1 MLKRSEWSLEM
12 SDSDAVDFDEMD
24 LKLLRCV
31 ESDFDVSLDV
41 LSDELGLSKSA
52 IHYRLNKL
60 KDSGVIQGVT
70 ADLDPLSFGL
80 DMVAITEVTVRHE
93 QGYSED
99 IGTAL
104 AAVDGIE
111 QVYYTMGDVDFV
123 AISRVQDRAQMNDA
137 IDEMVAIDGVNE
149 TSSRFV
155 MDEVQTESKVMA
167 GVSETVEESLLS
179 D

>member
-1 MLKRSEWSLEM
+1 M
-12 SDSDAVDFDEMD
+12 SDPDPVELDEVDIE
-24 LKLLRCV
+24 LLRCV

-41 LSDELGLSKSA
+41 LSDELELSKSA

-60 KDSGVIQGVT
+60 KENNVIQSVT
-70 ADLDPLSFGL
+70 ADLDALSLGL
-80 DMVAITEVTVRHE
+80 DMVAITEVTVQHE

-104 AAVDGIE
+104 AAIDGVE

-123 AISRVQDRAQMNDA
+123 TISRVQDREQMNDV

-155 MDEVQTESKVMA
+155 MDEVLTDPKVMPS
-167 GVSETVEESLLS
+167 VSEPVEESLLN

>member
-1 MLKRSEWSLEM
+1 M
-12 SDSDAVDFDEMD
+12 SDTDAADLDEMD
-24 LKLLRCV
+24 LELLRCV

-70 ADLDPLSFGL
+70 ADLDPVSFGL
-80 DMVAITEVTVRHE
+80 DMVAITEVTVQHE
-93 QGYSED
+93 QGYSDD

-123 AISRVQDRAQMNDA
+123 AISRVQDRAQMNEVIDA
-137 IDEMVAIDGVNE
+137 MVAIDGVNE
-149 TSSRFV
+149 TSPRFV
-155 MDEVQTESKVMA
+155 VDEVPTYPEVMPCVTA
-167 GVSETVEESLLS
+167 AVAESLLE

>member
-1 MLKRSEWSLEM
+1 MSE
-12 SDSDAVDFDEMD
+12 SDVADFDEMD
-24 LKLLRCV
+24 LELLRCV
-31 ESDFDVSLDV
+31 EADFDVSLDV
-41 LSDELGLSKSA
+41 LSEELGLSKSA

-70 ADLDPLSFGL
+70 ADLDPVSFGL
-80 DMVAITEVTVRHE
+80 DMVAITELSVQHE

-104 AAVDGIE
+104 AAVDGVE

-123 AISRVQDRAQMNDA
+123 AISRVQDRTQMNDV
-137 IDEMVAIDGVNE
+137 IDAMVAIDGVNE

-155 MDEVQTESKVMA
+155 MDEVQAKPKVMPA
-167 GVSETVEESLLS
+167 VSESVEAALL
-179 D
+179 DD